1 MTTPFSPAQR
11 AAILAEHP
19 EATAAD
25 LDRFETL
32 VASRLAF
39 EPDPEVGYGAT
50 GGPGLGGTPVDDELA
65 DLQRTRFPRIMEALA
80 SVQEPP
86 VG

>member
-19 EATAAD
+19 SATEAD
-25 LDRFETL
+25 LDRYEAL
-32 VASRLAF
+32 VASRFAF

-50 GGPGLGGTPVDDELA
+50 GGPGLGGTPVDHELA
-65 DLQRTRFPRIMEALA
+65 ELQRTRFPRITEALT
-80 SVQEPP
+80 SVEEPP